1 MLARLVQR
9 FGDRE
14 GRPMGAAEAVRLA
27 GQLARTLDQLVA
39 EEVPASRLAEAV
51 PENVA
56 AHWQQTLKFL
66 RIVTEQWPE
75 VLNGLGQT
83 DAVARRNLMFDG
95 LARRW
100 RDDPPPGFV
109 IAAGITTSAAA
120 VGRLLRSEEHTS
132 ELQSLMRISYAVFCL
147 KKKKK

>member
-9 FGDRE
+9 FGDLE

-56 AHWQQTLKFL
+56 AHWHQTLQFL
-66 RIVTEQWPE
+66 RIVPDHWPE

-83 DAVARRNLMFDG
+83 DAVARRNLMFDC
-95 LARRW
+95 LPRRW

-109 IAAGITTSAAA
+109 IAAGFPSSHPARQNTPLHSSHSSAP
-120 VGRLLRSEEHTS
+120 SIPS
-132 ELQSLMRISYAVFCL
+132 
-147 KKKKK
+147 

>member
-1 MLARLVQR
+1 
-9 FGDRE
+9 
-14 GRPMGAAEAVRLA
+14 MGAAEAVRLA

-95 LARRW
+95 LARR
-100 RDDPPPGFV
+100 
-109 IAAGITTSAAA
+109 
-120 VGRLLRSEEHTS
+120 SEEHTS
-132 ELQSLMRISYAVFCL
+132 ELQSLMRISYAVSCL
-147 KKKKK
+147 K

>member
-1 MLARLVQR
+1 
-9 FGDRE
+9 
-14 GRPMGAAEAVRLA
+14 MGAAEAVRLA

-100 RDDPPPGFV
+100 RDDQ
-109 IAAGITTSAAA
+109 I
-120 VGRLLRSEEHTS
+120 GRASCRERVC
-132 ELQSLMRISYAVFCL
+132 QYV
-147 KKKKK
+147 

>member
-9 FGDRE
+9 FGDLE

-66 RIVTEQWPE
+66 RIVTEQWQE
-75 VLNGLGQT
+75 VLNGQGQT
-83 DAVARRNLMFDG
+83 DAVARRNLMFEC

-100 RDDPPPGFV
+100 LDAPPPGFV
-109 IAAGITTSAAA
+109 IARYEASSVGEEWVSRCSFRGEQVTT
-120 VGRLLRSEEHTS
+120 
-132 ELQSLMRISYAVFCL
+132 
-147 KKKKK
+147 KKKRRMR

>member
-9 FGDRE
+9 FGDLE

-56 AHWQQTLKFL
+56 VHWQQTLKFL

-75 VLNGLGQT
+75 VLNGLGQDRKST
-83 DAVARRNLMFDG
+83 RLKSVTNANL
-95 LARRW
+95 
-100 RDDPPPGFV
+100 V
-109 IAAGITTSAAA
+109 C
-120 VGRLLRSEEHTS
+120 RLLLE
-132 ELQSLMRISYAVFCL
+132 
-147 KKKKK
+147 KKQQTQQIR

>member
-9 FGDRE
+9 FGDLE

-51 PENVA
+51 PESVA

-66 RIVTEQWPE
+66 RIMTEQWPE
-75 VLNGLGQT
+75 GLNDLGQT
-83 DAVARRNLMFDG
+83 DAEATRNLLVDG

-100 RDDPPPGFV
+100 REGAAPVFV
-109 IAAGITTSAAA
+109 VVAGITTTATAL
-120 VGRLLRSEEHTS
+120 GRRLPRTS
-132 ELQSLMRISYAVFCL
+132 HLPN
-147 KKKKK
+147 